1 MSLSPEENSKYSI
14 IIDRILKEGDLSTI
28 SAKQIRKDLQAEL
41 GFDLSHQKVVFL
53 QFRASNANF
62 YLKDAV
68 KALILER
75 FDEISKHTQDTPD
88 SPPATNGHVKDEYAK
103 DEGSQ
108 SPSLKRETDGSDEDE
123 KPKKKRQKQDD
134 DAKLAA
140 LLQAQENSRSRSTRG
155 GGTKRSASV
164 KKSKSTP
171 KKKKSSAKVKT
182 TDDSDMELGS
192 DGEPKEVVKKGGFH
206 KQYHLSTALAD
217 LVGEP
222 TLSRPQVVKKIWEHI
237 KGHDLQD
244 PSDKRQIICDD
255 KMQLVF
261 KQDKVHMFTMN
272 KLLGK
277 QLYPIEEE

>member
-1 MSLSPEENSKYSI
+1 MSLTSEENSKYSI

-41 GFDLSHQKVVFL
+41 GFDLSHQK
-53 QFRASNANF
+53 
-62 YLKDAV
+62 DAV

-75 FDEISKHTQDTPD
+75 FDEVSKHTQDASTP
-88 SPPATNGHVKDEYAK
+88 PPATNGHAKSEYIK

-108 SPSLKRETDGSDEDE
+108 TPTSKREVDGSDEDQ
-123 KPKKKRQKQDD
+123 KPKKKRPKQDD

-140 LLQAQENSRSRSTRG
+140 LLQAQEDSRTRSTRG
-155 GGTKRSASV
+155 GGTKRSAGV

-171 KKKKSSAKVKT
+171 KKKKSSAKVKA

-192 DGEPKEVVKKGGFH
+192 DGEPKEVVRKGGFH
-206 KQYHLSTALAD
+206 KQYNLSAALAD

-237 KGHDLQD
+237 KSLNLQD

-261 KQDKVHMFTMN
+261 KTERVHMFTMN

-277 QLYPIEEE
+277 QLYPVEEE

>member
-41 GFDLSHQKVVFL
+41 GFDLSHQK
-53 QFRASNANF
+53 
-62 YLKDAV
+62 DAV

-75 FDEISKHTQDTPD
+75 FDEISKHTQDTYD
-88 SPPATNGHVKDEYAK
+88 SPPATNGHVKDEYVK

-171 KKKKSSAKVKT
+171 KKKKSSAKVKAA
-182 TDDSDMELGS
+182 DDSDMELGS
-192 DGEPKEVVKKGGFH
+192 DGEPKEAVKKGGFH

-237 KGHDLQD
+237 KGHNLQD

>member
-1 MSLSPEENSKYSI
+1 MSLSSEENSQYSI

-41 GFDLSHQKVVFL
+41 GFDISHQ
-53 QFRASNANF
+53 
-62 YLKDAV
+62 KDAV

-75 FDEISKHTQDTPD
+75 FDEVSKHTQS
-88 SPPATNGHVKDEYAK
+88 SPPATNGHVNGDYIK
-103 DEGSQ
+103 DEGSHT
-108 SPSLKRETDGSDEDE
+108 PTPKREVDGYDEDE

-140 LLQAQENSRSRSTRG
+140 LLQAQENSRTRSTRG
-155 GGTKRSASV
+155 AGTKRSAGV

-171 KKKKSSAKVKT
+171 KKKKSSAKVKA

-192 DGEPKEVVKKGGFH
+192 DGEPKEVIKKGGFH
-206 KQYHLSTALAD
+206 KQYNLSAALAD

-237 KGHDLQD
+237 KAHDLQD

-261 KQDKVHMFTMN
+261 NTGKVHMFTMN

-277 QLYPIEEE
+277 QLYPVEEE